1 MAKKQA
7 NDLPHNSKAE
17 QACIGS
23 ALLSKDALFSVI
35 SELEEQ
41 DFFEGRHQIIFRC
54 LTSLA
59 EKKVAVDTLTLTEEL
74 MNIKEL
80 DNVGGVKYLQ
90 ECSDSMVAISSLE
103 FYIRIVK
110 DQSVLRSMLTTIRN
124 IDNDY
129 RNKEIEDV
137 NDFIQNSEIAFKN
150 ATERR
155 RVSTFKTTRE
165 VAKAVELSWENV
177 VQTDDDNLIG
187 LSTGFDGI
195 NFYTQGFQK
204 GEITIV
210 AARPSVGKTALALN
224 FAFKIATRKGVPVAI
239 FSLEM
244 ASELLVKRLIAAESH
259 VPLNKINSGNL
270 QGQDRAKVA
279 QAIKTLSN
287 APIYIDD
294 SANIRLMD
302 IIAKSR
308 QLQAKHPDLGLIVVD
323 YLGLV
328 TTGSTSKGNDS
339 RQEEV
344 RKISLALK
352 GLAKDLRV
360 PIVLISQLSRDVEK
374 RDSKKPM
381 LSDLRD
387 SGSIEQDADVVM
399 LLYRDDYYNKKKTID
414 DPSGG
419 KKMKNLSDAERF
431 RLVKEQKEKELGDQM
446 PGDASYV
453 EVNIAKNRNGRT
465 GIAGLFFYKAFGLFD
480 TPNEEWQAQ
489 MRAITEENGVSD

>member
-1 MAKKQA
+1 MAKRA
-7 NDLPHNSKAE
+7 NSDLPYNAQAE
-17 QACIGS
+17 RACIGS
-23 ALLSKDALFSVI
+23 ALLSRDALFSVI
-35 SELEEQ
+35 SELEEA
-41 DFFEGRHQIIFRC
+41 DFYEIKNQIIFRC
-54 LTSLA
+54 LTNLA
-59 EKKVAVDTLTLTEEL
+59 EKKVAVDVLTVTEEL

-80 DNVGGVKYLQ
+80 DNIGGVKYLQ

-110 DQSVLRSMLTTIRN
+110 DQSVLRAMLSTIRE
-124 IDNDY
+124 IDNNY
-129 RNKEIEDV
+129 KTKEIDNV
-137 NDFIQNSEIAFKN
+137 NDFIQESEIAFKN
-150 ATERR
+150 STEKR
-155 RVSTFKTTRE
+155 RVSTFKTTKE
-165 VAKAVELSWENV
+165 VTKAVELGWANSISDDEN
-177 VQTDDDNLIG
+177 NLIG
-187 LSTGFDGI
+187 LSSGFEGI
-195 NFYTQGFQK
+195 DKYTQGFQK

-224 FAFKIATRKGVPVAI
+224 FAFKVATLKGVPVAI

-259 VPLNKINSGNL
+259 VNLSKINSGKL
-270 QGQDRAKVA
+270 QGQERAKVA

-287 APIYIDD
+287 APIFIDD

-302 IIAKSR
+302 IVAKSR
-308 QLQAKHPDLGLIVVD
+308 QLQAKYPDLGLIIVD

-328 TTGSTSKGNDS
+328 TTGSSSRGSDS

-360 PIVLISQLSRDVEK
+360 PIIVVSQLSRDVEK

-387 SGSIEQDADVVM
+387 SGNIEQDADVVM
-399 LLYRDDYYNKKKTID
+399 LLYRDDYYKRNKEDIGGNKKVKA
-414 DPSGG
+414 
-419 KKMKNLSDAERF
+419 LSQADRF
-431 RLVKEQKEKELGDQM
+431 NIVKEQKEKQLGDQI

-453 EVNIAKNRNGRT
+453 EVNIAKNRNGQT
-465 GIAGLFFYKAFGLFD
+465 GIAGLFFYKGFGLFD
-480 TPNEEWQAQ
+480 TPNEEWQEQ
-489 MRAITEENGVSD
+489 MRAISEENMAAD